1 MGLKE
6 SKMLIFWVF
15 SLEFGDL
22 SKMWY
27 SDAVAVES
35 AGQNSEMK
43 TDAVL
48 WYSK

>member
-6 SKMLIFWVF
+6 SEMLIFWVF

-27 SDAVAVES
+27 SAVAVES